1 MHSIRTLGRNIV
13 LISLVMLSAIGF
25 VSCSKKAVEAGKGKG
40 SRLKFP
46 VEVATVTTRSGS
58 LVIQAVG
65 AIEAFEIVQVTARV
79 AGAVE
84 KVRFKEG
91 STVRTGDALAE
102 IEPERYQLAVKSAEA
117 SFEKAKASRREAEA
131 GLARRMDIQGK
142 NPGFVSPED
151 LQNWQTKALSAQAD
165 SAQAAVNLEL
175 AQLNQRNAMVPAPVA
190 GMIQS
195 RAVRTG
201 QYVQEGTLIATM
213 LRRDPLLLKFTVPD
227 QEAKHLATKQDVTFR
242 VRGETTDYK
251 GIITAVEESADPL
264 TRMVNITSEVTD
276 PQRENLRPGSFA
288 EVTILLGESKD
299 LPVIPQ
305 ISIRPSERGFV
316 AYVVSDSVAHE
327 RILTIGLQ
335 SADGYVEVKDGLRS
349 GETVVIRGSE
359 ALTDGAAVRIISG
372 ASGDSTTVKSKPGK
386 KS

>member
-1 MHSIRTLGRNIV
+1 MSSKRKFLIRLAILCLATLFTFTG
-13 LISLVMLSAIGF
+13 SG
-25 VSCSKKAVEAGKGKG
+25 CSKSDAPAGKGKG
-40 SRLKFP
+40 NRLKFP
-46 VEVATVTTRSGS
+46 VEVATVSTRSGS
-58 LVIQAVG
+58 LQINAVG

-79 AGAVE
+79 PGAVQ

-91 STVRTGDALAE
+91 AMVRTGDALAE
-102 IEPERYQLAVKSAEA
+102 IEPERYELAVKSSEA
-117 SFEKAKASRREAEA
+117 SLEKAKASRREAEA

-165 SAQAAVNLEL
+165 SAQADVNLEL
-175 AQLNQRNAMVPAPVA
+175 ARLNLRNALVPAPVS

-201 QYVQEGTLIATM
+201 QYVVEGTLIATM
-213 LRRDPLLLKFTVPD
+213 LRRDPLLLKFTVSD
-227 QEAKHLATKQDVTFR
+227 QDAKHLYPKLDLTFR

-251 GIITAVEESADPL
+251 ATISAVEESADPM
-264 TRMVNITSEVTD
+264 TRMVNITAEVTD
-276 PQRENLRPGSFA
+276 PQQANLRPGSFA

-335 SADGYVEVKDGLRS
+335 SADGYVEVTDGLKS

-359 ALTDGAAVRIISG
+359 ALTDGAAVRIISSG
-372 ASGDSTTVKSKPGK
+372 QGDSSAVKSKPGK